1 MARKST
7 VTRFRLPY
15 TEEQVYTM
23 LHTACRVEVE
33 NRHRTFLS
41 TELYRR
47 HLWDIA
53 KWLTSDSP
61 MFGLFLCGGAGN
73 GKTTILRAMKNM
85 VDYLRSDEQYSS
97 RQQERPISGYR
108 IVNAKEL
115 VMYAKAYNNPS
126 RDNADTVKEW
136 RRVRDME
143 ILAIDDL
150 GTEPRESM
158 HYGDFVTA
166 ATDILS
172 YRYEEQLCTIV
183 SSNLSAGE
191 ISQYYDERIA
201 DRFREMMHIV
211 NFGNEQSYRSLWQ
224 AKC

>member
-1 MARKST
+1 
-7 VTRFRLPY
+7 
-15 TEEQVYTM
+15 M
-23 LHTACRVEVE
+23 LHAACRVEVE
-33 NRHRTFLS
+33 HRHRHFDS

-61 MFGLFLCGGAGN
+61 TFGLFLCGGAGN

-85 VDYLRSDEQYSS
+85 VDYLRSDEPYSS
-97 RQQERPISGYR
+97 RKQERPISGYR

-126 RDNADTVKEW
+126 RDNAETVKEW

-172 YRYEEQLCTIV
+172 YRYDEQLCTIV

-191 ISQYYDERIA
+191 ISQYYDERLA

-211 NFGNEQSYRSLWQ
+211 NFGNEQSYRR
-224 AKC
+224 